1 MATIYP
7 EMTISIWLH
16 DLEPVY
22 AGDSIDLDEADVTF
36 AIADRS
42 GTIVADVDDAV
53 RVGDSFR
60 LVVQAPDDPGRYS
73 VLARATVGT
82 SVGRFVKSF
91 YVSAVTDETP

>member
-22 AGDSIDLDEADVTF
+22 ASDSIELDETDVTF
-36 AIADRS
+36 AIADRY

-53 RVGDSFR
+53 LVGSSFR
-60 LVVQAPDDPGRYS
+60 LAPDEPGRYS
-73 VLARATVGT
+73 VLARATNGT

>member
-22 AGDSIDLDEADVTF
+22 ASDSIELDETDVTF
-36 AIADRS
+36 AIADRY

-53 RVGDSFR
+53 LVGSSFR
-60 LVVQAPDDPGRYS
+60 LVTMAPDEPGRYS
-73 VLARATVGT
+73 VLARATNGT